1 MARTNRDSTAEPLVH
16 PVYLDVPMMVSFLAA
31 IDGGVAYEDE
41 STRRTSAGA
50 ERAREGTGRIGV
62 PVLSSFL
69 RLDLGGKIA
78 HRDRDEESEEVRVVR
93 QHTEASL
100 LNLLRQHL
108 VDAGSITRIASLD
121 ELSGLDSG
129 SLVEI
134 TGEIVGNPLQQ
145 LVSLF
150 TQLMPYMGLDETSL
164 RRSGR
169 SRRKSGNPAA
179 GQGAA
184 DGHDEL
190 RMLLQMRDDLAAATV
205 QDVVLD
211 AEFMKAVLTPSTEFF
226 SGGTV
231 DYLLAG
237 RFTAL
242 GKVTRVLEKED
253 SINLVR
259 RTVLGAA
266 GPTLASTLINDIK
279 NTDQLFLEVSD
290 PIIESP
296 AIQLLPLAIFV

>member
-100 LNLLRQHL
+100 FNLLRQHL

-242 GKVTRVLEKED
+242 GKVTRVLEKDD